1 MRIKPG
7 EDIRWSLRHVHFHR
21 NSDTNDEERTVRFVE
36 TKETESRAV
45 VKEVRTVK
53 ILSDGELAQKEFS
66 EANSERRIIWREE
79 TESSESSQKSVVRGG
94 KRHLASASRE
104 IKKFPSTPSTL
115 DTPPESPKFPDTP
128 PESPVEV
135 PAPEVEE
142 DAEELLLSPYDSLEF
157 IEEEE
162 DKQEENQSAR
172 PQKRRKVIEVNL
184 FTDSEE
190 EEDPTTT

>member
-1 MRIKPG
+1 M
-7 EDIRWSLRHVHFHR
+7 HFHR

-79 TESSESSQKSVVRGG
+79 TESSEISQNSVVRGG

-104 IKKFPSTPSTL
+104 ILTQKSQ
-115 DTPPESPKFPDTP
+115 
-128 PESPVEV
+128 
-135 PAPEVEE
+135 
-142 DAEELLLSPYDSLEF
+142 F
-157 IEEEE
+157 I
-162 DKQEENQSAR
+162 SISCHSR
-172 PQKRRKVIEVNL
+172 VISVVSSRIFKIQLNI
-184 FTDSEE
+184 
-190 EEDPTTT
+190 